1 MIPPKIMPVMG
12 LMAPLRSG
20 PLRAAGSIDPGK
32 AISLTKLSFARN
44 EPYILQCYATVRS
57 RLRCFGTL
65 DVIFKS
71 TSASVD
77 RPLHENRIIEAV
89 ADNTIRFQ
97 PEEVLAFGCDVSCL
111 SKRQSR
117 PALGGWPLVRPT
129 RGTAAGMM
137 KSDCR
142 RKIAPALS
150 PRTRPIASTEY
161 RATDCLQKFIF
172 PRALRDGPSPHLQ
185 RVLCRELRGP

>member
-1 MIPPKIMPVMG
+1 MPVMG

-20 PLRAAGSIDPGK
+20 PLRAAGSIDPGN
-32 AISLTKLSFARN
+32 AISLTKPSFARN

-137 KSDCR
+137 KPDCR

-150 PRTRPIASTEY
+150 LAPGLLRRRNIEQQIVSKN
-161 RATDCLQKFIF
+161 LFF
-172 PRALRDGPSPHLQ
+172 PVLFEMGLDRLFSVSSAVNYVAPS
-185 RVLCRELRGP
+185 